1 MELEN
6 HITVKPV
13 ETVETNTIKHIVI
26 AGGGPTG
33 FSYYGILKE
42 TNVNKVWKFENIKSI
57 YGTSVGAMISVM
69 LCLNY
74 EWEILDDYLI
84 KRPWQNVY
92 KFNMFSLIDSY
103 QKKGI
108 LDIKV
113 IDEMFSPLFK
123 GKDISLDITMKEFYE
138 LTKIE
143 LHIFSTE
150 MISYKQTDFS
160 YLTHPDLK
168 VTEAVY
174 CSACLPIIF
183 SPFVNDGKC
192 YGDGAFISN
201 YSLEE
206 CINNG
211 NNPNEILG
219 IRKEDKNTKLSE
231 FTESSSLLDYMM
243 LIINNISRQM
253 FSNKKTIVIPNEYVV
268 KSEQTSIYSIY
279 SFANSQEERMNYIN
293 KGIELVRGE
302 GSIKNPTLLL
312 EISE

>member
-6 HITVKPV
+6 HINEKV
-13 ETVETNTIKHIVI
+13 ETVETNIIKHIVI

-42 TNVNKVWKFENIKSI
+42 TNINKVWKFENIKSI

-123 GKDISLDITMKEFYE
+123 GKDISLNITMKEFYE

-143 LHIFSTE
+143 LHIFATE

-160 YLTHPDLK
+160 YFTHPDLK

-183 SPFVNDGKC
+183 SPLVIDGKC
-192 YGDGAFISN
+192 YSDGAFISN

-206 CINNG
+206 CINDG
-211 NNPNEILG
+211 NDPNEILG

-253 FSNKKTIVIPNEYVV
+253 FTNKKTIVIPNEYVV

-279 SFANSQEERMNYIN
+279 SFANSQEERINYIN
-293 KGIELVRGE
+293 MGVELVRE
-302 GSIKNPTLLL
+302 RESPDHSLPKYPLL
-312 EISE
+312 